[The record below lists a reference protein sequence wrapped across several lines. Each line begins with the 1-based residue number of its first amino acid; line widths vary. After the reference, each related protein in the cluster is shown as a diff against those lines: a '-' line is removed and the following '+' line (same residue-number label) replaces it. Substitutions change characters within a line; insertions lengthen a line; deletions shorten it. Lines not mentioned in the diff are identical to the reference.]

1 MAKRKKIAPTHPG
14 EVLLEEFMKPFGL
27 SAHGLATDLGLPATR
42 IGDLIHE
49 RRGITPETAIALAEY
64 FKTSVDF
71 WLGMQ
76 MQYDKEKAEDEIG
89 DRVRS
94 RVRRRELVAS

>member
-1 MAKRKKIAPTHPG
+1 
-14 EVLLEEFMKPFGL
+14 MKPYGL

-64 FKTSVDF
+64 FRTSVDF
-71 WLGMQ
+71 WLGIQ
-76 MQYDKEKAEDEIG
+76 IHYDREVAEDEIG
-89 DRVRS
+89 AKVRA
-94 RVRRRELVAS
+94 RIRRRELTAS